1 MIATLKEPVDVRSL
15 MQGTAPLTMDDVR
28 QLEGAIANGQSTEV
42 RQEAYTLAN
51 DVEQGDKSA
60 VKAVRVGIA
69 FYLLGQ
75 GKVAEQVLGR
85 IGNNGLAAFYR
96 GQALVGMARY
106 SEAIEAF
113 ESAGKHGF
121 DKVSALLHLAL

>member
-106 SEAIEAF
+106 SEEIGRA
-113 ESAGKHGF
+113 H
-121 DKVSALLHLAL
+121 V